1 MNPDATINVV
11 VVYPDGLAV
20 FYGHADAL
28 GFRRRMRSQQ
38 FSNYGSAVLAATEY
52 EANQRE
58 ERARRAK

>member
-20 FYGHADAL
+20 FYGHADEI
-28 GFRRRMRSQQ
+28 GFRRRLRSQQ
-38 FSNYGSAVLAATEY
+38 FSSYGAAALAATEY
-52 EANQRE
+52 ESNQRE